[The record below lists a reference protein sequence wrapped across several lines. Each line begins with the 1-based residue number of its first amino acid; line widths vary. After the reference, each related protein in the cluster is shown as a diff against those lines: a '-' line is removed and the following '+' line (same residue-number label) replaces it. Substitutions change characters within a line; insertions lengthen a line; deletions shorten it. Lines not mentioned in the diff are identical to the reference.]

1 MLKVGGKKEDS
12 SILWEYRIAGREY
25 KIYKICLKID
35 DQNDWPLTK
44 LCMFWNE
51 ALQRHRAQRYNS

>member
-1 MLKVGGKKEDS
+1 MSVLKVGGKKGEPS
-12 SILWEYRIAGREY
+12 VLCEYITAGREY

-35 DQNDWPLTK
+35 DKKDWPVPN

-51 ALQRHRAQRYNS
+51 ALQRH